1 MGLLDFFSRKNAQ
14 DNDMIKRDIA
24 EMRANMANL
33 SEKVRVGDKNI
44 ETIYDAMGELLKDV
58 EINSRNLNNISKSAA
73 SNTDQGL
80 VKDVLLL
87 KAQIATMGNDMLE
100 TNKKINEI
108 MRISR
113 LAIQNHDAIN
123 ELSRQIIS
131 IERNTPK
138 KELIDNEIQRNA
150 ELSSKESLVLNALLN
165 SEIPLTYE
173 EIAAQVNISPIT
185 VKGYINSIK
194 KAKSGIILENSKD
207 RGRKAYSIKSEY
219 RIKVLSGK

>member
-14 DNDMIKRDIA
+14 DNDSVKQDIT
-24 EMRANMANL
+24 EMKASIANL

-44 ETIYDAMGELLKDV
+44 ETIYDAMGEILRDV
-58 EINSRNLNNISKSAA
+58 EINSRNITTISKSAA

-80 VKDVLLL
+80 NQDILLL
-87 KAQIATMGNDMLE
+87 KSQLSTIGAEILE
-100 TNKKINEI
+100 TNKKMKEI

-123 ELSRQIIS
+123 EIKRQMFS
-131 IERNTPK
+131 IEKEDPK
-138 KELIDNEIQRNA
+138 KELINSEIRKNT

-173 EIAAQVNISPIT
+173 EIATQVNISPIT

-194 KAKSGIILENSKD
+194 KANSAIILENIKG